1 MSALSWP
8 GFRLYGGP
16 MNQIIS
22 RLQEE
27 HRNLEKLVGL
37 LDRFST
43 RQNSPGFGDIALLVD
58 TFSYLTCFPDVRHH
72 PVEDRIV
79 DRMHA
84 RNLLSPGLKEEI
96 ERQHRVLAKQGA
108 DLMRDL
114 ESAAREESTTW
125 PAVALSARLYA
136 ERLRHNMAVEEM
148 ALFPLAETGL
158 SMEDWDGISELF
170 VQEPVDP
177 LFVSQTEKRFSDLR
191 KVIAEEAGCDCF
203 AKPATRGSS
212 VKS

>member
-1 MSALSWP
+1 
-8 GFRLYGGP
+8 

-22 RLQEE
+22 RLLEE
-27 HRNLEKLVGL
+27 HRNLEKLIGL
-37 LDRFST
+37 LDSFSI
-43 RQNSPGFGDIALLVD
+43 RQNSPGFRDMALLVD
-58 TFSYLTCFPDVRHH
+58 AFSYLTSFPDVRHH
-72 PVEDRIV
+72 PVEDRIT

-84 RNLLSPGLKEEI
+84 RNLLSPELKEEI
-96 ERQHRVLAKQGA
+96 GRQHRVLAKQGA

-158 SMEDWDGISELF
+158 SKADWDDVSALSLLM
-170 VQEPVDP
+170 QAPVDP
-177 LFVSQTEKRFSDLR
+177 LFVSQTEKRFADLR

-203 AKPATRGSS
+203 AKPATCGGS
-212 VKS
+212 VLG